1 MSLDSEED
9 WRRLRVPRVH
19 LIYRFVNS
27 IIVLLSQEPVM
38 FDIVY
43 QLNEEH
49 TKNSV
54 TELVLQRC
62 PSEEEEDGTTDRG
75 VNDKVCYH
83 LVVQKN

>member
-1 MSLDSEED
+1 VSLDSEED